1 MFEFEGRSLKY
12 KESNCLEKRGR
23 RELSVAVGPVANVF
37 DASHE
42 NILFCFFFFIFVCSY
57 CIGILVDR
65 TWLYCL
71 EHALTRKLNHL

>member
-42 NILFCFFFFIFVCSY
+42 NILFCFFSLFLFVL
-57 CIGILVDR
+57 IV
-65 TWLYCL
+65 L
-71 EHALTRKLNHL
+71 EFWWIELGYTVWSMP